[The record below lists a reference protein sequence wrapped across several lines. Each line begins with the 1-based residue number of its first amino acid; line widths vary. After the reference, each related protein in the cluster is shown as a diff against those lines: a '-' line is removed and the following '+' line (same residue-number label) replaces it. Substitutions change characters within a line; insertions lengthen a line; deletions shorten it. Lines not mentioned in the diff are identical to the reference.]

1 MEFSSEQMKAQ
12 RERVESIK
20 SRVSMCQMEIES
32 LGNKLNEAKMRFAHV
47 ALEERIESG
56 VLLRMEE
63 INGEKHD

>member
-1 MEFSSEQMKAQ
+1 MAFSADLMKEQRDK
-12 RERVESIK
+12 VEGIK
-20 SRVSMCQMEIES
+20 SRLSMCQMEVEA
-32 LGNKLNEAKMRFAHV
+32 LNNKLNEAKMRFAHV

>member
-1 MEFSSEQMKAQ
+1 MGFTEELMRGQ
-12 RERVESIK
+12 REKVEGIK
-20 SRVSMCQMEIES
+20 SRLSMCQMEVEA
-32 LGNKLNEAKMRFAHV
+32 LNNKLNEAKMRFAHV